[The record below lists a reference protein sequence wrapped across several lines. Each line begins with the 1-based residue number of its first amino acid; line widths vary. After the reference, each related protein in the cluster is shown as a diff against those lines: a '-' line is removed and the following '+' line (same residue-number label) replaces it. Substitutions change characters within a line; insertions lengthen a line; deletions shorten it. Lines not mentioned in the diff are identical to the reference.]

1 MVQICSGNLF
11 QSKAQTRVNA
21 VNCVGVMGK
30 GIALEFKKRFP
41 DMFRDYE
48 LRCRAGEVCLGQP
61 YLFRQLLGP
70 WILNFPTKDHWRE
83 GTRLADLI
91 AGLEWLVQHYK
102 AWGISSLAVPALG
115 CGNGGLDWC
124 KVRPVLESHLG
135 QLDIPVE
142 IYAPSAVSD
151 NHPRVVSQSESLP
164 EIADKPNPVAIA
176 LLARDVDR
184 VYHMTDARNVP
195 SILGHG
201 LLSYN
206 EMRRSSL
213 PRADISNPEVQRLR
227 DKRKVFGVTDLHDFV
242 PFYFA
247 WFTQMQ
253 RVIERRDEASRDAL
267 VFLEIDVLQLAILRR
282 SIVFSVE
289 NAAKR
294 VVEPTND
301 PRHLDLINWTA
312 VAQAKATEKT
322 PYWSVAPSAELLV
335 SSRVPP
341 NAIHQIVCR
350 TSNTAENLIRE
361 MAEVSQNSI
370 PVAVEPRRYFS

>member
-1 MVQICSGNLF
+1 MVQFVSGNLF
-11 QSKAQTRVNA
+11 QSKAQTWVNA

-41 DMFRDYE
+41 EMFRDYE
-48 LRCRAGEVCLGQP
+48 ARCRAGDVCLGQP
-61 YLFRQLLGP
+61 YLYRQLLGP
-70 WILNFPTKDHWRE
+70 WILNFPTKGHWRE
-83 GTRLADLI
+83 GTRLADLVV
-91 AGLEWLVQHYK
+91 GLEWLVQHYK

-124 KVRPVLESHLG
+124 EVGPVLESYLG
-135 QLDIPVE
+135 QMDIPVE

-151 NHPRVVSQSESLP
+151 NHPRVVSQSKSLP
-164 EIADKPNPVAIA
+164 EIADEPNPVAIA
-176 LLARDVDR
+176 LLARDVNR

-195 SILGHG
+195 SILGLG

-206 EMRRSSL
+206 EIRRRSL
-213 PRADISNPEVQRLR
+213 PHTDISNPEVQRLR
-227 DKRKVFGVTDLHDFV
+227 DEKKVFGVTDLHDFV

-253 RVIERRDEASRDAL
+253 RVIENRNEASRDAL

-294 VVEPTND
+294 TVEPTND
-301 PRHLDLINWTA
+301 PKHLELINWTA
-312 VAQAKATEKT
+312 VAQAKTTEKT

-335 SSRVPP
+335 SSGVPS
-341 NAIHQIVCR
+341 NAIHRIVCR
-350 TSNTAENLIRE
+350 TSSTAESLIRE
-361 MAEVSQNSI
+361 MSEASLNSI
-370 PVAVEPRRYFS
+370 PVAVEPRCYFS